1 MPSFPL
7 PKVEVETE
15 NLKQVQEAID
25 AGADIIMLDNM
36 DIPTIQKAV
45 ALINKRAIIEVS
57 GGVNLSTVRKIAE
70 QGVDLISVG
79 AITHSF
85 SSLDI
90 SLDIENY
97 IN

>member
-1 MPSFPL
+1 
-7 PKVEVETE
+7 
-15 NLKQVQEAID
+15 
-25 AGADIIMLDNM
+25 MLDNM

-45 ALINKRAIIEVS
+45 ALINKKAVIEVS
-57 GGVNLSTVRKIAE
+57 GGVNLTTVRKIAE

>member
-1 MPSFPL
+1 M
-7 PKVEVETE
+7 
-15 NLKQVQEAID
+15 
-25 AGADIIMLDNM
+25 
-36 DIPTIQKAV
+36 
-45 ALINKRAIIEVS
+45 ALINKKAVIEVS
-57 GGVNLSTVRKIAE
+57 GGVNLTTVRKIAE